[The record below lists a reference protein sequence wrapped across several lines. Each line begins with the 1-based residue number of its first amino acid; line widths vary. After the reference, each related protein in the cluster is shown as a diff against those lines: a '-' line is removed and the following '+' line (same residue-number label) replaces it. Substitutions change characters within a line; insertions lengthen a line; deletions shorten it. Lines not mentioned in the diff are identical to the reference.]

1 MTSMAPVRPDSQ
13 LSSTAARIELT
24 SSSAVANLS
33 PMERF
38 QRTVRAWLR
47 RCLIDPLQRPVFE
60 RFDQIERR
68 LDLLEGRLD
77 GLQSLLEEVSARSS
91 ARTEAA
97 NAAMESGARMA
108 RRLEEIERILGAR

>member
-1 MTSMAPVRPDSQ
+1 MTSSPA
-13 LSSTAARIELT
+13 L
-24 SSSAVANLS
+24 ANLS

-38 QRTVRAWLR
+38 QRTVRGCLR
-47 RCLIDPLQRPVFE
+47 RYLVDPFLGPIFE

-68 LDLLEGRLD
+68 LDRLEGRLD
-77 GLQSLLEEVSARSS
+77 GLQGLVEEVSARSS

-97 NAAMESGARMA
+97 NATMESGARMA